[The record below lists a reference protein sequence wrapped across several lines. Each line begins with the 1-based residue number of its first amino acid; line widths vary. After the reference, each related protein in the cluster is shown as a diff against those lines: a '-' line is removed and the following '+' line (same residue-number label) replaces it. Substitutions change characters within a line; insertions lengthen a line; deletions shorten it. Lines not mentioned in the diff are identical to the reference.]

1 MKRKGHSNFSSQTKP
16 ISYMWERMRLKRNYY
31 HARAAV
37 LAASEENKAKMAKP
51 HNLPVGHRLQ

>member
-1 MKRKGHSNFSSQTKP
+1 
-16 ISYMWERMRLKRNYY
+16 MWERMRLKRNYY